1 MYDRIFGDE
10 TSPSLSRPRQKM
22 QRSMQ
27 SRLPLWS
34 TFGQKDYVIRNKQKK
49 WTTATHAT
57 VCVPIRKLSLLFESQ
72 QSCVVLQC
80 QSYAALGL
88 PVSHR
93 GWPAPSVNY
102 LFYSPVWKHPGLYLE
117 PDYRPECARRDARDD
132 RLRVPLPDSQVHHH
146 GHDQSPKT
154 KVEDTPQASGSPRK
168 HHRTQAFVKCT
179 ASIRSTKMQTHQL
192 TGSPN
197 TVYILSTQTTP
208 GGPRFQRGPCRTPTG
223 MTPTVTAKTTVT
235 AQCFYITPL

>member
-10 TSPSLSRPRQKM
+10 TSPSLSRHAARQKM

-49 WTTATHAT
+49 WTAATHAT
-57 VCVPIRKLSLLFESQ
+57 VCVHIRKLSLLFESQ

-102 LFYSPVWKHPGLYLE
+102 LFYSPEAPRIVPGNR
-117 PDYRPECARRDARDD
+117 DRSARRGESAMIVDSA
-132 RLRVPLPDSQVHHH
+132 LRIPLPDSQVHH
-146 GHDQSPKT
+146 T
-154 KVEDTPQASGSPRK
+154 T
-168 HHRTQAFVKCT
+168 T
-179 ASIRSTKMQTHQL
+179 A
-192 TGSPN
+192 
-197 TVYILSTQTTP
+197 TT
-208 GGPRFQRGPCRTPTG
+208 RVQ
-223 MTPTVTAKTTVT
+223 K
-235 AQCFYITPL
+235 QK